1 MVALTIYYKSL
12 KIFKDRLYVV
22 KHEDLVSD
30 PKKICKKLCNFLNVK
45 FENEMLNTH
54 NYLDYSTG
62 KIWPGYSSFE
72 RKAFGFSKKRTTR
85 WKKKLSYSHIK
96 VIEFIAYHE
105 MTLLNYKFYKNDNFS
120 ELMDGLSFLIEGDQ
134 EKRKWK
140 TAANTT
146 EFDYGAE
153 FFKNYLF
160 DINSVKKDKNL
171 LRRLFLFEEVYNKI
185 KKKNH

>member
-1 MVALTIYYKSL
+1 
-12 KIFKDRLYVV
+12 
-22 KHEDLVSD
+22 
-30 PKKICKKLCNFLNVK
+30 
-45 FENEMLNTH
+45 MLNTN
-54 NYLDYSTG
+54 NYLDYATG
-62 KIWPGYSSFE
+62 KIWKGNSTFE
-72 RKAFGFSKKRTTR
+72 RKTFGFLKKRITR
-85 WKKKLSYSHIK
+85 WKKKLSYSQIK

-105 MTLLNYKFYKNDNFS
+105 MKLLNYKFYKNDNLF
-120 ELMDGLSFLIEGDQ
+120 ELKDGLSFLIEGDK

-140 TAANTT
+140 TAAYTT

-185 KKKNH
+185 KKKNHWGV